1 MPDSDPSVLEKNP
14 ALLSQLQAL
23 AGLRPGEK
31 LHVEADG
38 RMAPDRTSSGYARF
52 MRGDSRVHTVTA
64 LQAFAVKL
72 IACAV
77 DFTEERETRT
87 HTHPDHQ
94 AHAHAWQKAVPDAIT
109 SLRTLEATYTAS
121 GDAVGTASAIDA
133 VMKAVTLCGKLFAA
147 IDGAS
152 GSVRDSGPDS
162 DPDPEQDAGVGVG
175 AGDTPVALADVAVAG
190 SQQTV
195 QTVQTVHTCPRCFF
209 SGVHRVV
216 KFPDGVCEGTSEDA
230 VDVEPPPARY
240 SRGTEDD
247 RRKRRENRHHRHR
260 KEGRDNGGSSV
271 KDPAEG
277 AAKEEV
283 LPAGQDGCLS
293 LSGLGTLTRATP
305 SRSTSG
311 ESTTRVGSAL
321 SASFGHSSPVI
332 PSVFSQPRLR
342 VVLDLDQ

>member
-14 ALLSQLQAL
+14 ALLSQLEAL

-77 DFTEERETRT
+77 DFTEERETHT
-87 HTHPDHQ
+87 HTRPDRHV
-94 AHAHAWQKAVPDAIT
+94 HAHAWQRAVPDAIT

-121 GDAVGTASAIDA
+121 GDVVGTASAIDA

-147 IDGAS
+147 VDGAS
-152 GSVRDSGPDS
+152 GSVRDPGPG
-162 DPDPEQDAGVGVG
+162 PGPGPEQDAGVG
-175 AGDTPVALADVAVAG
+175 AGNTPEALADVAVAG
-190 SQQTV
+190 SQ

-209 SGVHRVV
+209 SGVHNVV
-216 KFPDGVCEGTSEDA
+216 QVPDGVCEGTSEDA
-230 VDVEPPPARY
+230 VVVEPPPARY

-247 RRKRRENRHHRHR
+247 RRKRKDRHHRHR
-260 KEGRDNGGSSV
+260 KEGRDTAGRVV

-342 VVLDLDQ
+342 VALDLDQ